1 MADTFER
8 IDAQLRSWI
17 ERQHVFFVATAP
29 RADDGLLNCSPKGL
43 DSLRVLDDRT
53 IAYLDLT
60 GSGVETIA
68 HLKENGRIILML
80 CAFDGPPR
88 IVRLQGRGTVV
99 HPGETEFDAL
109 VARFPPQRGVRS
121 VIRIE
126 LIRMSD
132 SCGYAVPR
140 MDFVA
145 EREALTKW
153 AEKKGPDGVIE
164 YQRNTNAQSLDGLT
178 GVDWLAERLARD

>member
-29 RADDGLLNCSPKGL
+29 RGDEGLINCSPKGL
-43 DSLRVLDDRT
+43 DSLRVLDERT
-53 IAYLDLT
+53 VAYLDLT

-88 IVRLQGRGTVV
+88 IVRLHGRGTVV
-99 HPGETEFDAL
+99 HPGDAEFDGL
-109 VARFPPQRGVRS
+109 VALFPPQVGVRS
-121 VIRIE
+121 VIRID
-126 LIRMSD
+126 LVRMSD
-132 SCGYAVPR
+132 SCGYAVPK
-140 MDFVA
+140 MEYVA

-153 AEKKGPDGVIE
+153 ADKKTPAGVVE
-164 YQRNTNAQSLDGLT
+164 YQRKTNAHSLDGLT
-178 GVDWLAERLARD
+178 GVDWLPRD

>member
-1 MADTFER
+1 MADEFER
-8 IDAQLRSWI
+8 IDAQLRGWI

-29 RADDGLLNCSPKGL
+29 RSDHGLLNCSPKGL
-43 DSLRVLDDRT
+43 DSLRVLDDCT

-68 HLKENGRIILML
+68 HLKENGRIVVML

-99 HPGETEFDAL
+99 HPGDAEFDAL
-109 VARFPPQRGVRS
+109 VASFPKQLGVRS
-121 VIRIE
+121 VIRID
-126 LIRMSD
+126 LTRMSD

-140 MDFVA
+140 MTFVE

-153 AEKKGPDGVIE
+153 AEKKTPEGVID
-164 YQRNTNAQSLDGLT
+164 YQRNTNAQSLDGLP
-178 GVDWLAERLARD
+178 GVDWLASN

>member
-8 IDAQLRSWI
+8 IDAQLRGWI

-29 RADDGLLNCSPKGL
+29 RDDDGLINCSPKGL
-43 DSLRVLDDRT
+43 DSLRVLDERT

-99 HPGETEFDAL
+99 HPGEKAFDAL
-109 VARFPPQRGVRS
+109 VARFPPQLGVRS
-121 VIRIE
+121 VIRID
-126 LIRMSD
+126 LTRISD

-145 EREALTKW
+145 EREALTLW
-153 AEKKGPDGVIE
+153 ADKKGPDGVVE
-164 YQRNTNAQSLDGLT
+164 YQRITNAKSLDGLT
-178 GVDWLAERLARD
+178 GVDWLERN

>member
-1 MADTFER
+1 MADVIER
-8 IDAQLRSWI
+8 IDATLQAWI
-17 ERQHVFFVATAP
+17 AQQHVYFIATAP
-29 RADDGLLNCSPKGL
+29 LSGDGCVNCSPKGL

-88 IVRLQGRGTVV
+88 IVRLHGRGTVV
-99 HPGETEFDAL
+99 HPGEAEFDAL
-109 VARFPPQRGVRS
+109 VARFPPQLGVRS
-121 VIRIE
+121 VIKID

-153 AEKKGPDGVIE
+153 ADKKGPDGVIE
-164 YQRNTNAQSLDGLT
+164 YQRNTNARSVDGLI
-178 GVDWLAERLARD
+178 GVDWLVRN